1 MKSSSYDLA
10 TLTFLFFHVPP
21 VTSDS
26 RVEGKERCS
35 TACGGFFSQQSNT
48 VLQQMTALLVTH
60 VVSLIVC
67 ILNDVVRV

>member
-35 TACGGFFSQQSNT
+35 TAGGGLFKSGKNDKT
-48 VLQQMTALLVTH
+48 CDLLENV
-60 VVSLIVC
+60 
-67 ILNDVVRV
+67 